1 MKNVNF
7 QFFSISLMTLLGL
20 SIANDVFPQ
29 QIDDNFLNSLPV
41 ELREQIESGGDTL
54 GETDTKNY
62 ESFSSAV
69 EKDLSDND
77 SELSVFGESFF
88 SSYSS
93 TFMPINDPA
102 ASSNYILDVDD
113 LVSIQYLGDSQD
125 SFEIR
130 IDRAGNVVLPE
141 IGILKIAGLS
151 VSQAN
156 TQLNQSLNRVLIN
169 TSAVLTLKEI
179 RDINVLVTGFVEN
192 PGIYVL
198 SGYSN
203 ILYVLNSAGGIS
215 ANGSYR
221 NIMVKRKGKIVHE
234 LDLYDIFVGGD
245 TLSNISLRSG
255 DSVVV
260 EASNNFIPLMG
271 AVNREA
277 IYEFKDGESVDDI
290 ISFAGGISLDVN
302 QDNKFLLIRQDGDVI
317 KFIEENLNIGSNIN
331 LFRNDRLFIKF
342 NDYKKDSM
350 FLSEKEDFINNPV
363 VVTGAVKFPGEYY
376 IDQNQTLSELI
387 SEFGGF
393 RDDAYIF
400 GAALFNEDA
409 ANLEKEFNSRLYND
423 AIKSV
428 ANVGSVART
437 DNLGSLSSLLS
448 EFNEIEPKGR
458 IVTEFSIDK
467 LQADEELDYILSP
480 GDKIHVPYYK
490 KIVYVFG
497 EVLNPGTQVFVSDM
511 KVEDFIK
518 KSGGFNDYADKSSV
532 IIVHPN
538 GESEKVALKLFTN
551 NKSNLYAG
559 SVIYVPRDLKQ
570 IDGIELG
577 SVMAPII
584 SSLAI
589 SLASLNSISNN

>member
-41 ELREQIESGGDTL
+41 ELREQIESGGNTL
-54 GETDTKNY
+54 SEPDTKNY

-102 ASSNYILDVDD
+102 ASSNYILDADD

-215 ANGSYR
+215 ASGSYR
-221 NIMVKRKGKIVHE
+221 NIIVKRKGEIVHE

-317 KFIEENLNIGSNIN
+317 KFIEENLSVGSNIN
-331 LFRNDRLFIKF
+331 LFRNDRIFIKF
-342 NDYKKDSM
+342 NDYNKDSM

-387 SEFGGF
+387 FEFGGF

-467 LQADEELDYILSP
+467 LRADEELNYILSP

-511 KVEDFIK
+511 KVEDYIK
-518 KSGGFNDYADKSSV
+518 KSGGLNDYADKSSV

>member
-7 QFFSISLMTLLGL
+7 KFFSISLMTLLGL
-20 SIANDVFPQ
+20 SIANDVFSQ
-29 QIDDNFLNSLPV
+29 QIDDNFLNSLPA
-41 ELREQIESGGDTL
+41 ELREQIESGGNTL
-54 GETDTKNY
+54 GEPDTKNY

-215 ANGSYR
+215 ASGSYR
-221 NIMVKRKGKIVHE
+221 NIIVKRKGKIVHE

-271 AVNREA
+271 AVNRQA

-331 LFRNDRLFIKF
+331 LFKNDRLFIKF

-467 LQADEELDYILSP
+467 LQADEELNYILSP

-511 KVEDFIK
+511 KVEDYIK

-538 GESEKVALKLFTN
+538 GESEKVTLKLFTN
-551 NKSNLYAG
+551 NKANLYAG

>member
-1 MKNVNF
+1 VF
-7 QFFSISLMTLLGL
+7 LFLCISTFSQEI
-20 SIANDVFPQ
+20 ND
-29 QIDDNFLNSLPV
+29 DFLKSLPEEV
-41 ELREQIESGGDTL
+41 REQFLS
-54 GETDTKNY
+54 ETDTFNTTDSKNY

-69 EKDLSDND
+69 EKDLEDDDFS
-77 SELSVFGESFF
+77 LSIFGESFF

-113 LVSIQYLGDSQD
+113 LVSIQYLGDSND

-130 IDRAGNVVLPE
+130 IDRAGNAVLPE
-141 IGILKIAGLS
+141 IGILKLAGLS

-156 TQLNQSLNRVLIN
+156 LQLNQSLNRVLIN

-179 RDINVLVTGFVEN
+179 RDINILVTGFVVN

-203 ILYVLNSAGGIS
+203 ILYVLNSAGGVS
-215 ANGSYR
+215 KNGSYR
-221 NIMVKRKGKIVHE
+221 NVVVKRKGKVVHQ
-234 LDLYDIFVGGD
+234 LDLYDIFVRGD

-255 DSVVV
+255 DSIVV
-260 EASNNFIPLMG
+260 ESSNNFVPLMG
-271 AVNREA
+271 AVNRQA
-277 IYEFKDGESVDDI
+277 IYEFKDGESVEDI
-290 ISFAGGISLDVN
+290 IDFAGGISSDSN
-302 QDNKFLLIRQDGDVI
+302 EQNKFFLIRQNNERI
-317 KFIEENLNIGSNIN
+317 ELIEEDFKIASRFELEI
-331 LFRNDRLFIKF
+331 NDRLFVKF
-342 NDYKKDSM
+342 KDYKKDEM
-350 FLSEKEDFINNPV
+350 FLSENEDFISKPV
-363 VVTGAVKFPGEYY
+363 TVSGAVKFPGEYY

-387 SEFGGF
+387 TEFGGF
-393 RDDAYIF
+393 REDAYIF

-437 DNLGSLSSLLS
+437 NNLESLSSLLS

-467 LQADEELDYILSP
+467 LRADDELNYILSP
-480 GDKIHVPYYK
+480 GDRIHVPYFK

-511 KVEDFIK
+511 KVEGYIK

-551 NKSNLYAG
+551 NKTNLYAG

>member
-215 ANGSYR
+215 ASGSYR
-221 NIMVKRKGKIVHE
+221 NIIVKRKGKIVHE

-271 AVNREA
+271 AVNRQA

-302 QDNKFLLIRQDGDVI
+302 QENKFLLIRQDGDVI
-317 KFIEENLNIGSNIN
+317 KFIEENINIGSNIN
-331 LFRNDRLFIKF
+331 LFRNDRIFIKF

-387 SEFGGF
+387 LEFGGF

-467 LQADEELDYILSP
+467 LRADEELNYILSP

-511 KVEDFIK
+511 KVEDYVK

>member
-7 QFFSISLMTLLGL
+7 KFFSISLMTLLGL
-20 SIANDVFPQ
+20 SIANDVFSQ
-29 QIDDNFLNSLPV
+29 QIDDNFLNSLPA
-41 ELREQIESGGDTL
+41 ELREQIESGGNTL
-54 GETDTKNY
+54 GEPDTKNY

-221 NIMVKRKGKIVHE
+221 NIVVKRKGKIVHE

-271 AVNREA
+271 AVNRQA

-448 EFNEIEPKGR
+448 EFSEIEPKGR

-467 LQADEELDYILSP
+467 LQVDEELNYILSP

-511 KVEDFIK
+511 RVEDYIK

>member
-1 MKNVNF
+1 MNNFKLHLQMKHLLTPAL
-7 QFFSISLMTLLGL
+7 FFFCIS
-20 SIANDVFPQ
+20 SFSQEIND
-29 QIDDNFLNSLPV
+29 DFLKSLPV
-41 ELREQIESGGDTL
+41 EVREQFLS
-54 GETDTKNY
+54 ETSTFNAADSKNY

-69 EKDLSDND
+69 EKDLEDND
-77 SELSVFGESFF
+77 FGLSIFGESFF

-113 LVSIQYLGDSQD
+113 LVSIQYLGDSND
-125 SFEIR
+125 NFEIR
-130 IDRAGNVVLPE
+130 IDRAGNAVLPE
-141 IGILKIAGLS
+141 IGILKLAGLS

-156 TQLNQSLNRVLIN
+156 LQLNQSLNRVLIN

-179 RDINVLVTGFVEN
+179 RDINILVTGFVVN

-203 ILYVLNSAGGIS
+203 ILYVLNSAGGVS
-215 ANGSYR
+215 KNGSYR
-221 NIMVKRKGKIVHE
+221 NIVVKRKGKVVHQ
-234 LDLYDIFVGGD
+234 LDLYDIFVRGD

-260 EASNNFIPLMG
+260 EASNNFVPLMG
-271 AVNREA
+271 AVNRQA
-277 IYEFKDGESVDDI
+277 IYEFKDGESVEDI
-290 ISFAGGISLDVN
+290 IDFAGGISSDSN
-302 QDNKFLLIRQDGDVI
+302 EQNKFFLIRQNNERI
-317 KFIEENLNIGSNIN
+317 ELIEEDLKIASRFE
-331 LFRNDRLFIKF
+331 LETNDRLFVKF
-342 NDYKKDSM
+342 KDYKKDEM
-350 FLSEKEDFINNPV
+350 FLSENEDFISKPV
-363 VVTGAVKFPGEYY
+363 IVSGAVKFPGEYY

-387 SEFGGF
+387 TEFGGF
-393 RDDAYIF
+393 REDAYIF

-428 ANVGSVART
+428 TNVGSVART
-437 DNLGSLSSLLS
+437 NNLESLSSLLS

-458 IVTEFSIDK
+458 IVTEFSVDK
-467 LQADEELDYILSP
+467 LRADDELNYILSP
-480 GDKIHVPYYK
+480 GDRIHVPYFK

-511 KVEDFIK
+511 KVDDYIK

-551 NKSNLYAG
+551 NKTNLYAG

>member
-1 MKNVNF
+1 MKHLLTPVF
-7 QFFSISLMTLLGL
+7 LFLCISTFSQEI
-20 SIANDVFPQ
+20 ND
-29 QIDDNFLNSLPV
+29 DFLKSLPEEV
-41 ELREQIESGGDTL
+41 REQFLS
-54 GETDTKNY
+54 ETDTFNTTDSKNY

-69 EKDLSDND
+69 EKDLEDD
-77 SELSVFGESFF
+77 DFGLSIFGESFF

-113 LVSIQYLGDSQD
+113 LVSIQYLGDSND
-125 SFEIR
+125 NFEIR
-130 IDRAGNVVLPE
+130 IDRAGNAVLPE
-141 IGILKIAGLS
+141 IGILKLAGLS

-156 TQLNQSLNRVLIN
+156 LQLNQSLNRVLIN

-179 RDINVLVTGFVEN
+179 RDINILVTGFVVN
-192 PGIYVL
+192 PGMYVL

-203 ILYVLNSAGGIS
+203 ILYVLNSAGGVS
-215 ANGSYR
+215 KNGSYR
-221 NIMVKRKGKIVHE
+221 NIVVKRKGKVVHQ
-234 LDLYDIFVGGD
+234 LDLYDIFVRGD

-260 EASNNFIPLMG
+260 EASNNFVPLMG
-271 AVNREA
+271 AVNRQA
-277 IYEFKDGESVDDI
+277 IYEFKDGESVEDI
-290 ISFAGGISLDVN
+290 IDFAGGISSDSN
-302 QDNKFLLIRQDGDVI
+302 EQNRFYLIRQTNERI
-317 KFIEENLNIGSNIN
+317 ELIEEDFKIASRFELEI
-331 LFRNDRLFIKF
+331 NDRLFVKF
-342 NDYKKDSM
+342 KDYKKDEM
-350 FLSEKEDFINNPV
+350 FLSENEDFISKPV
-363 VVTGAVKFPGEYY
+363 TVSGAVKFPGEYY
-376 IDQNQTLSELI
+376 IEQNQTLSELI
-387 SEFGGF
+387 TEFGGF
-393 RDDAYIF
+393 REDAYIF

-437 DNLGSLSSLLS
+437 NNLESLSSLLS

-458 IVTEFSIDK
+458 IVTEFSVDK
-467 LQADEELDYILSP
+467 LRADDELNYILSP
-480 GDKIHVPYYK
+480 GDRIHVPYFK

-511 KVEDFIK
+511 KVEGYIK

-551 NKSNLYAG
+551 NKTNLYAG

>member
-7 QFFSISLMTLLGL
+7 QFFSISLVTLLSL

-29 QIDDNFLNSLPV
+29 QIDDDFLNSLPA
-41 ELREQIESGGDTL
+41 ELREQIDSGSNTS

-317 KFIEENLNIGSNIN
+317 KFIEENLNIGSNTY

-376 IDQNQTLSELI
+376 IDQNQTLSELML
-387 SEFGGF
+387 EFGGF

-467 LQADEELDYILSP
+467 LRADEELNYILSP

-511 KVEDFIK
+511 KVEDYIK

>member
-1 MKNVNF
+1 MNNFKRHLQMKHLLTPVF
-7 QFFSISLMTLLGL
+7 LFLCISTFSQEI
-20 SIANDVFPQ
+20 ND
-29 QIDDNFLNSLPV
+29 DFLKSLPEEV
-41 ELREQIESGGDTL
+41 REQFLS
-54 GETDTKNY
+54 ETDTFNTTDSKNY

-69 EKDLSDND
+69 EKDLEDD
-77 SELSVFGESFF
+77 DFGLSIFGESFF

-113 LVSIQYLGDSQD
+113 LVSIQYLGDSND
-125 SFEIR
+125 NFEIR
-130 IDRAGNVVLPE
+130 IDRAGNAVLPE
-141 IGILKIAGLS
+141 IGILKLAGLS

-156 TQLNQSLNRVLIN
+156 LQLNQSLNRVLIN

-179 RDINVLVTGFVEN
+179 RDINILVTGFVVN
-192 PGIYVL
+192 PGMYVL

-203 ILYVLNSAGGIS
+203 ILYVLNSAGGVS
-215 ANGSYR
+215 KNGSYR
-221 NIMVKRKGKIVHE
+221 NIVVKRKGKVVHQ
-234 LDLYDIFVGGD
+234 LDLYDIFVRGD

-260 EASNNFIPLMG
+260 EASNNFVPLMG
-271 AVNREA
+271 AVNRQA
-277 IYEFKDGESVDDI
+277 IYEFKDGESVEDI
-290 ISFAGGISLDVN
+290 IDFAGGISSDSN
-302 QDNKFLLIRQDGDVI
+302 EQNRFYLIRQTNERI
-317 KFIEENLNIGSNIN
+317 ELIEEDFKIASRFELEI
-331 LFRNDRLFIKF
+331 NDRLFVKF
-342 NDYKKDSM
+342 KDYKKDEM
-350 FLSEKEDFINNPV
+350 FLSENEDFISKPV
-363 VVTGAVKFPGEYY
+363 TVSGAVKFPGEYY
-376 IDQNQTLSELI
+376 IEQNQTLSELI
-387 SEFGGF
+387 TEFGGF
-393 RDDAYIF
+393 REDAYIF

-437 DNLGSLSSLLS
+437 NNLESLSSLLS

-458 IVTEFSIDK
+458 IVTEFSVDK
-467 LQADEELDYILSP
+467 LRADDELNYILSP
-480 GDKIHVPYYK
+480 GDRIHVPYFK

-497 EVLNPGTQVFVSDM
+497 VVLNPGTQVFVSDM
-511 KVEDFIK
+511 KVEGYIK

-551 NKSNLYAG
+551 NKTNLYAG

>member
-215 ANGSYR
+215 ASGSYR
-221 NIMVKRKGKIVHE
+221 NIIVKRKGKIVHE

-271 AVNREA
+271 AVNRQA

-302 QDNKFLLIRQDGDVI
+302 QENKFLLIRQDGDVI
-317 KFIEENLNIGSNIN
+317 KFIEENINIGSNIN
-331 LFRNDRLFIKF
+331 LFRNDRIFIKF

-387 SEFGGF
+387 LEFGGF

-467 LQADEELDYILSP
+467 LRADEELNYILSP

-511 KVEDFIK
+511 KVEDYIK

>member
-1 MKNVNF
+1 MKHLLVPVF
-7 QFFSISLMTLLGL
+7 LFLCISTFSQEM
-20 SIANDVFPQ
+20 ND
-29 QIDDNFLNSLPV
+29 DFLESLPE
-41 ELREQIESGGDTL
+41 ELREQFLSENDTFNN
-54 GETDTKNY
+54 TDLKNY

-69 EKDLSDND
+69 EKDLEEDD
-77 SELSVFGESFF
+77 FGLSIFGESFF

-113 LVSIQYLGDSQD
+113 LVSIQYLGDSND
-125 SFEIR
+125 NFEIR
-130 IDRAGNVVLPE
+130 IDRAGNAVLPE
-141 IGILKIAGLS
+141 IGILKLAGLS

-156 TQLNQSLNRVLIN
+156 LQLNQSLNRVLIN

-179 RDINVLVTGFVEN
+179 RDINILVTGFVVN

-203 ILYVLNSAGGIS
+203 ILYVLNSAGGVS
-215 ANGSYR
+215 KNGSYR
-221 NIMVKRKGKIVHE
+221 NIVVKRKGKVVHQ
-234 LDLYDIFVGGD
+234 LDLYDIFVRGD

-260 EASNNFIPLMG
+260 EASNNFVPLMG
-271 AVNREA
+271 AVNRQA
-277 IYEFKDGESVDDI
+277 IYEFKDGESVEDI
-290 ISFAGGISLDVN
+290 IDFAGGISSDSN
-302 QDNKFLLIRQDGDVI
+302 DQNKFFLIRQNNERI
-317 KFIEENLNIGSNIN
+317 ELIEEDFKIASRFELET
-331 LFRNDRLFIKF
+331 NDRLFVKF
-342 NDYKKDSM
+342 KDYKKDEM
-350 FLSEKEDFINNPV
+350 FLSENEDFISKPV
-363 VVTGAVKFPGEYY
+363 IVSGAVKFPGEYY

-387 SEFGGF
+387 TEFGGF
-393 RDDAYIF
+393 REDAYIF

-428 ANVGSVART
+428 TNVGSVART
-437 DNLGSLSSLLS
+437 NNLESLSSLLS

-458 IVTEFSIDK
+458 IVTEFSVDK
-467 LQADEELDYILSP
+467 LRADDELNYILSP
-480 GDKIHVPYYK
+480 GDRIHVPYFK

-511 KVEDFIK
+511 KVDDYIK

-551 NKSNLYAG
+551 NKTNLYAG

>member
-7 QFFSISLMTLLGL
+7 QFFSISLVTLLSL

-29 QIDDNFLNSLPV
+29 QIDDDFLNSLPA
-41 ELREQIESGGDTL
+41 ELREQIDSGSNTS

-331 LFRNDRLFIKF
+331 LLRNDRIFIKF

-387 SEFGGF
+387 LEFGGF

-467 LQADEELDYILSP
+467 LRADEELNYILSP

-511 KVEDFIK
+511 KVEDYIK

>member
-1 MKNVNF
+1 MNNFKRHLQMKHLLIPVLLF
-7 QFFSISLMTLLGL
+7 LCISTFSQEI
-20 SIANDVFPQ
+20 ND
-29 QIDDNFLNSLPV
+29 DFLKSLPE
-41 ELREQIESGGDTL
+41 ELREQFLS
-54 GETDTKNY
+54 ETDTFNTTDSKNY

-69 EKDLSDND
+69 EKDLEDD
-77 SELSVFGESFF
+77 DFGLSIFGESFF

-113 LVSIQYLGDSQD
+113 LVSIQYLGDSND

-130 IDRAGNVVLPE
+130 IDRAGNAVLPE
-141 IGILKIAGLS
+141 IGILKLAGLS

-156 TQLNQSLNRVLIN
+156 LQLNQSLNRALIN

-179 RDINVLVTGFVEN
+179 RDINILVTGFVVN

-203 ILYVLNSAGGIS
+203 ILYVLNSAGGVS
-215 ANGSYR
+215 KNGSYR
-221 NIMVKRKGKIVHE
+221 NVVVKRKGKVVHQ
-234 LDLYDIFVGGD
+234 LDLYDIFVRGD

-255 DSVVV
+255 DSIVV
-260 EASNNFIPLMG
+260 EASNNFVPLMG
-271 AVNREA
+271 AVNRQA
-277 IYEFKDGESVDDI
+277 IYEFKDGESVEDI
-290 ISFAGGISLDVN
+290 IDFAGGISSDSN
-302 QDNKFLLIRQDGDVI
+302 EQSKFFLIRQNNERI
-317 KFIEENLNIGSNIN
+317 ELIEEDFKIASRFELET
-331 LFRNDRLFIKF
+331 NDRLFVKF
-342 NDYKKDSM
+342 KDYKKDDM
-350 FLSEKEDFINNPV
+350 FLSENEDFISKPV
-363 VVTGAVKFPGEYY
+363 TVSGAVKFPGEYY

-387 SEFGGF
+387 IEFGGF
-393 RDDAYIF
+393 REDAYIF

-577 SVMAPII
+577 SVVAPII

>member
-1 MKNVNF
+1 MKHLLVPVF
-7 QFFSISLMTLLGL
+7 LFLCISTFSQEM
-20 SIANDVFPQ
+20 ND
-29 QIDDNFLNSLPV
+29 DFLESLPEEV
-41 ELREQIESGGDTL
+41 REQFLSENDTFNN
-54 GETDTKNY
+54 TDLKNY

-69 EKDLSDND
+69 EKDLEEDD
-77 SELSVFGESFF
+77 FGLSIFGESFF

-113 LVSIQYLGDSQD
+113 LVSIQYLGDSND
-125 SFEIR
+125 NFEIR
-130 IDRAGNVVLPE
+130 IDRAGNAVLPE
-141 IGILKIAGLS
+141 IGILKLAGLS

-156 TQLNQSLNRVLIN
+156 LQLNQSLNRVLIN

-179 RDINVLVTGFVEN
+179 RDINILVTGFVVN

-203 ILYVLNSAGGIS
+203 ILYVLNSAGGVS
-215 ANGSYR
+215 KNGSYR
-221 NIMVKRKGKIVHE
+221 NIVVKRKGKVVHQ
-234 LDLYDIFVGGD
+234 LDLYDIFVRGD

-260 EASNNFIPLMG
+260 EASNNFVPLMG
-271 AVNREA
+271 AVNRQA
-277 IYEFKDGESVDDI
+277 IYEFKDGESVEDI
-290 ISFAGGISLDVN
+290 IDFAGGISSDSN
-302 QDNKFLLIRQDGDVI
+302 EQNKFFLIRQNNERI
-317 KFIEENLNIGSNIN
+317 ELIEEDFKIASRFELET
-331 LFRNDRLFIKF
+331 NDRLFVKF
-342 NDYKKDSM
+342 KDYKKDEM
-350 FLSEKEDFINNPV
+350 FLSENEDFISKPV
-363 VVTGAVKFPGEYY
+363 IVSGAVKFPGEYY

-387 SEFGGF
+387 TEFGGF
-393 RDDAYIF
+393 REDAYIF

-437 DNLGSLSSLLS
+437 NNLESLSSLLS

-458 IVTEFSIDK
+458 IVTEFSVDE
-467 LQADEELDYILSP
+467 LRADDELNYILSP
-480 GDKIHVPYYK
+480 GDRIHVPYFK

-511 KVEDFIK
+511 KVDDYIK

-551 NKSNLYAG
+551 NKTNLYAG

>member
-1 MKNVNF
+1 MNNFKRHLQMKHLLTPVF
-7 QFFSISLMTLLGL
+7 LFLCISTFSQEI
-20 SIANDVFPQ
+20 ND
-29 QIDDNFLNSLPV
+29 DFLKSLPEEV
-41 ELREQIESGGDTL
+41 REQFLS
-54 GETDTKNY
+54 ETDTFNTTDSKNY

-69 EKDLSDND
+69 EKDLEDDDFS
-77 SELSVFGESFF
+77 LSIFGESFF

-113 LVSIQYLGDSQD
+113 LVSIQYLGDSND

-130 IDRAGNVVLPE
+130 IDRAGNAVLPE
-141 IGILKIAGLS
+141 IGILKLAGLS

-156 TQLNQSLNRVLIN
+156 LQLNQSLNRVLIN

-179 RDINVLVTGFVEN
+179 RDINILVTGFVVN

-203 ILYVLNSAGGIS
+203 ILYVLNSAGGVS
-215 ANGSYR
+215 KNGSYR
-221 NIMVKRKGKIVHE
+221 NVVVKRKGKVVHQ
-234 LDLYDIFVGGD
+234 LDLYDIFVRGD

-255 DSVVV
+255 DSIVV
-260 EASNNFIPLMG
+260 ESSNNFVPLMG
-271 AVNREA
+271 AVNRQA
-277 IYEFKDGESVDDI
+277 IYEFKDGESVEDI
-290 ISFAGGISLDVN
+290 IDFAGGISSDSN
-302 QDNKFLLIRQDGDVI
+302 EQNKFFLIRQNNERI
-317 KFIEENLNIGSNIN
+317 ELIEEDFKIASRFELEI
-331 LFRNDRLFIKF
+331 NDRLFVKF
-342 NDYKKDSM
+342 KDYKKDEM
-350 FLSEKEDFINNPV
+350 FLSENEDFISKPV
-363 VVTGAVKFPGEYY
+363 TVSGAVKFPGEYY

-387 SEFGGF
+387 TEFGGF
-393 RDDAYIF
+393 REDAYIF

-437 DNLGSLSSLLS
+437 NNLESLSSLLS

-467 LQADEELDYILSP
+467 LRADDELNYILSP
-480 GDKIHVPYYK
+480 GDRIHVPYFK

-511 KVEDFIK
+511 KVEGYIK

-551 NKSNLYAG
+551 NKTNLYAG

>member
-7 QFFSISLMTLLGL
+7 RFFSISLMTLLGL

-215 ANGSYR
+215 ASGSYR
-221 NIMVKRKGKIVHE
+221 NIIVKRKGKIVHE

-302 QDNKFLLIRQDGDVI
+302 QENKFLLIRQDGDVI
-317 KFIEENLNIGSNIN
+317 KFIEENINIGSNIN
-331 LFRNDRLFIKF
+331 LFKNDRLFIKF

-467 LQADEELDYILSP
+467 LRADEELNYILSP

>member
-7 QFFSISLMTLLGL
+7 QFFSISLVTLLSL
-20 SIANDVFPQ
+20 STVNDVFPQ
-29 QIDDNFLNSLPV
+29 QIDDDFLNSLPA
-41 ELREQIESGGDTL
+41 ELREQIESGANTL

-69 EKDLSDND
+69 EKDLLDND

-130 IDRAGNVVLPE
+130 IDRAGNIVLPE

-221 NIMVKRKGKIVHE
+221 NIVVKRKGKIVHE

-271 AVNREA
+271 AVNRQA

-448 EFNEIEPKGR
+448 EFSEIEPKGR

-467 LQADEELDYILSP
+467 LQVDEELNYILSP

-511 KVEDFIK
+511 RVEDYIK

>member
-7 QFFSISLMTLLGL
+7 QFFSISLMTLLSL

>member
-7 QFFSISLMTLLGL
+7 QFFSISLVTLLCL

-29 QIDDNFLNSLPV
+29 QIDDDFLNSLPA
-41 ELREQIESGGDTL
+41 ELREQIDSGSNTS

-130 IDRAGNVVLPE
+130 IDRAGNVILPE

-151 VSQAN
+151 ISQAN

-317 KFIEENLNIGSNIN
+317 KFIEENLNIGSNTY

-387 SEFGGF
+387 LEFGGF

-467 LQADEELDYILSP
+467 LRADEELNYILSP

-511 KVEDFIK
+511 KVEDYIK

-570 IDGIELG
+570 IDGLELG

>member
-1 MKNVNF
+1 MNNFKYYLQMKHLLVPVF
-7 QFFSISLMTLLGL
+7 LFLCISTFSQEM
-20 SIANDVFPQ
+20 ND
-29 QIDDNFLNSLPV
+29 DFLESLPE
-41 ELREQIESGGDTL
+41 ELREQFLSENDTFNN
-54 GETDTKNY
+54 TDLKNY

-69 EKDLSDND
+69 EKDLEEDD
-77 SELSVFGESFF
+77 FGLSIFGESFF

-113 LVSIQYLGDSQD
+113 LVSIQYLGDSND
-125 SFEIR
+125 NFEIR
-130 IDRAGNVVLPE
+130 IDRAGNAVLPE
-141 IGILKIAGLS
+141 IGILKLAGLS

-156 TQLNQSLNRVLIN
+156 LQLNQSLNRVLIN

-179 RDINVLVTGFVEN
+179 RDINILVTGFVVN

-203 ILYVLNSAGGIS
+203 ILYVLNSAGGVS
-215 ANGSYR
+215 KNGSYR
-221 NIMVKRKGKIVHE
+221 NIVVKRKGKVVHQ
-234 LDLYDIFVGGD
+234 LDLYDIFVRGD

-260 EASNNFIPLMG
+260 EASNNFVPLMG
-271 AVNREA
+271 AVNRQA
-277 IYEFKDGESVDDI
+277 IYEFKDGESVEDI
-290 ISFAGGISLDVN
+290 IDFAGGISSDSN
-302 QDNKFLLIRQDGDVI
+302 DQNKFFLIRQNNERI
-317 KFIEENLNIGSNIN
+317 ELIEEDFKIASRFELET
-331 LFRNDRLFIKF
+331 NDRLFVKF
-342 NDYKKDSM
+342 KDYKKDEM
-350 FLSEKEDFINNPV
+350 FLSENEDFISKPV
-363 VVTGAVKFPGEYY
+363 IVSGAVKFPGEYY

-387 SEFGGF
+387 TEFGGF
-393 RDDAYIF
+393 REDAYIF

-437 DNLGSLSSLLS
+437 NNLESLSSLLS

-458 IVTEFSIDK
+458 IVTEFSVDE
-467 LQADEELDYILSP
+467 LRADDELNYILSP
-480 GDKIHVPYYK
+480 GDRIHVPYFK

-511 KVEDFIK
+511 KVDDYIK

-551 NKSNLYAG
+551 NKTNLYAG

>member
-7 QFFSISLMTLLGL
+7 QFFSISLVTLLSL

-29 QIDDNFLNSLPV
+29 QIDDDFLNSLPA
-41 ELREQIESGGDTL
+41 ELREQIDSGSNTS

-317 KFIEENLNIGSNIN
+317 KFIEENLNIGSNTY

-387 SEFGGF
+387 LEFGGF

-467 LQADEELDYILSP
+467 LRADEELNYILSP

-511 KVEDFIK
+511 KVEDYIK

>member
-215 ANGSYR
+215 ASGSYR
-221 NIMVKRKGKIVHE
+221 NIIVKRKGKIVHE

-271 AVNREA
+271 AVNRQA

-317 KFIEENLNIGSNIN
+317 KFIEENINIGSNIN
-331 LFRNDRLFIKF
+331 LFRNDRIFIKF

-387 SEFGGF
+387 LEFGGF

>member
-215 ANGSYR
+215 ASGSYR

-271 AVNREA
+271 AVNRQA

-317 KFIEENLNIGSNIN
+317 KFIEENINIGSNIN
-331 LFRNDRLFIKF
+331 LFRNDRIFIKF

-387 SEFGGF
+387 LEFGGF

-467 LQADEELDYILSP
+467 LRADEELNYILSP

>member
-20 SIANDVFPQ
+20 SLANDVFPQ

-41 ELREQIESGGDTL
+41 ELREQIESGGNTL
-54 GETDTKNY
+54 SEPDTKNY

-102 ASSNYILDVDD
+102 ASSNYILDADD

-215 ANGSYR
+215 ASGSYR
-221 NIMVKRKGKIVHE
+221 NIIVKRKGEIVHE

-271 AVNREA
+271 AVNRQA

-290 ISFAGGISLDVN
+290 ISFAGGISLDAN
-302 QDNKFLLIRQDGDVI
+302 QENKFLLIRQDGDVI
-317 KFIEENLNIGSNIN
+317 KFIEENLSVGSNIN
-331 LFRNDRLFIKF
+331 LFRNDRIFIKF
-342 NDYKKDSM
+342 NDYNKDSM

-387 SEFGGF
+387 LEFGGF

-467 LQADEELDYILSP
+467 LRADEELNYILSP

-511 KVEDFIK
+511 KVEDYIK
-518 KSGGFNDYADKSSV
+518 KSGGLNDYADKSSV

>member
-1 MKNVNF
+1 MNNF
-7 QFFSISLMTLLGL
+7 KLHLHMSHLLIPALFFFCIS
-20 SIANDVFPQ
+20 SFSQEIND
-29 QIDDNFLNSLPV
+29 DFLKSLPV
-41 ELREQIESGGDTL
+41 EVREQFLS
-54 GETDTKNY
+54 ETDTFNAADSKNY

-69 EKDLSDND
+69 EKDLEDND
-77 SELSVFGESFF
+77 FGLSIFGESFF

-113 LVSIQYLGDSQD
+113 LVSIQYLGDSND
-125 SFEIR
+125 NFEIR
-130 IDRAGNVVLPE
+130 IDRAGNAVLPE
-141 IGILKIAGLS
+141 IGILKLAGLS

-156 TQLNQSLNRVLIN
+156 LQLNQSLNRVLIN

-179 RDINVLVTGFVEN
+179 RDINILVTGFVVN

-203 ILYVLNSAGGIS
+203 ILYVLNSAGGVS
-215 ANGSYR
+215 KNGSYR
-221 NIMVKRKGKIVHE
+221 NIVVKRKGKVVHQ
-234 LDLYDIFVGGD
+234 LDLYDIFVRGD

-260 EASNNFIPLMG
+260 EASNNFVPLMG
-271 AVNREA
+271 AVNRQA
-277 IYEFKDGESVDDI
+277 IYEFKDGESVEDMI
-290 ISFAGGISLDVN
+290 YFAGGTSSDSN
-302 QDNKFLLIRQDGDVI
+302 GQNKFFLIRQNNEKI
-317 KFIEENLNIGSNIN
+317 ELIEEDFKTASRFKLQT
-331 LFRNDRLFIKF
+331 NDRLFVKF
-342 NDYKKDSM
+342 KDYKKDEM
-350 FLSEKEDFINNPV
+350 FLSENEDFISKPV
-363 VVTGAVKFPGEYY
+363 IVSGAVKFPGEYY

-387 SEFGGF
+387 TKFGGF
-393 RDDAYIF
+393 REDAYIF

-437 DNLGSLSSLLS
+437 NNLESLSSLLN

-467 LQADEELDYILSP
+467 LREDDELNYILSP
-480 GDKIHVPYYK
+480 GDRIHVPYFK

-511 KVEDFIK
+511 KVDDYIK

-551 NKSNLYAG
+551 NKTDLYAG

>member
-1 MKNVNF
+1 MKHLLVPVF
-7 QFFSISLMTLLGL
+7 LFLCISTFSQEI
-20 SIANDVFPQ
+20 ND
-29 QIDDNFLNSLPV
+29 DFLESLPEEV
-41 ELREQIESGGDTL
+41 REQFLSENDTFNN
-54 GETDTKNY
+54 TDLKNY

-69 EKDLSDND
+69 EKDLEEDD
-77 SELSVFGESFF
+77 FGLSIFGESF

-113 LVSIQYLGDSQD
+113 LVSIQYLGDSND
-125 SFEIR
+125 NFEIR
-130 IDRAGNVVLPE
+130 IDRAGNAVLPE
-141 IGILKIAGLS
+141 IGILKLAGLS

-156 TQLNQSLNRVLIN
+156 LQLNQSLNRVLIN

-179 RDINVLVTGFVEN
+179 RDINILVTGFVVN

-203 ILYVLNSAGGIS
+203 ILYVLNSAGGVS
-215 ANGSYR
+215 KNGSYR
-221 NIMVKRKGKIVHE
+221 NIVVKRKGKVVHQ
-234 LDLYDIFVGGD
+234 LDLYDIFVRGD

-260 EASNNFIPLMG
+260 EASNNFVPLMG
-271 AVNREA
+271 AVNRQA
-277 IYEFKDGESVDDI
+277 IYEFKDGESVEDI
-290 ISFAGGISLDVN
+290 IDFAGGISSDSN
-302 QDNKFLLIRQDGDVI
+302 EQNKFFLIRQNNERI
-317 KFIEENLNIGSNIN
+317 ELIEEDFKIASRFELET
-331 LFRNDRLFIKF
+331 NDRLFVKF
-342 NDYKKDSM
+342 KDYKKDEM
-350 FLSEKEDFINNPV
+350 FLSENEDFISKPV
-363 VVTGAVKFPGEYY
+363 IVSGAVKFPGEYY

-387 SEFGGF
+387 TEFGGF
-393 RDDAYIF
+393 REDAYIF

-437 DNLGSLSSLLS
+437 NNLESLSSLLS

-458 IVTEFSIDK
+458 IVTEFSVDK
-467 LQADEELDYILSP
+467 LRADDELNYILSP
-480 GDKIHVPYYK
+480 GDRIHVPYFK

-511 KVEDFIK
+511 KVDDYIK

-551 NKSNLYAG
+551 NKTNLYAG

>member
-7 QFFSISLMTLLGL
+7 QFFSISLVTLLSL

-29 QIDDNFLNSLPV
+29 QIDDDFLNSLPA
-41 ELREQIESGGDTL
+41 ELREQIDSGSNTS

-317 KFIEENLNIGSNIN
+317 KFIEENLNIGSNTY

-448 EFNEIEPKGR
+448 EFNEIEPKG
-458 IVTEFSIDK
+458 
-467 LQADEELDYILSP
+467 
-480 GDKIHVPYYK
+480 
-490 KIVYVFG
+490 
-497 EVLNPGTQVFVSDM
+497 N
-511 KVEDFIK
+511 
-518 KSGGFNDYADKSSV
+518 
-532 IIVHPN
+532 
-538 GESEKVALKLFTN
+538 
-551 NKSNLYAG
+551 
-559 SVIYVPRDLKQ
+559 
-570 IDGIELG
+570 
-577 SVMAPII
+577 
-584 SSLAI
+584 
-589 SLASLNSISNN
+589 

>member
-7 QFFSISLMTLLGL
+7 QFFSISLVTLLSL

-29 QIDDNFLNSLPV
+29 QIDDDFLNSLPA

-245 TLSNISLRSG
+245 TLSNVSLRSG

-317 KFIEENLNIGSNIN
+317 KFIEENLNIGSNTY

-342 NDYKKDSM
+342 NDYKKDPM

-387 SEFGGF
+387 LEFGGF

-467 LQADEELDYILSP
+467 LRADEELNYILSP

-511 KVEDFIK
+511 KVEDYIK
-518 KSGGFNDYADKSSV
+518 KSGGLNDYADKSSV

>member
-1 MKNVNF
+1 MNNFKYYLQMKHLLVPVF
-7 QFFSISLMTLLGL
+7 LFLCISTFSQEM
-20 SIANDVFPQ
+20 ND
-29 QIDDNFLNSLPV
+29 DFLESLPE
-41 ELREQIESGGDTL
+41 ELREQFLSENDTFNN
-54 GETDTKNY
+54 TDLKNY

-69 EKDLSDND
+69 EKDLEEDD
-77 SELSVFGESFF
+77 FGLSIFGESFF

-113 LVSIQYLGDSQD
+113 LVSIQYLGDSND
-125 SFEIR
+125 NFEIR
-130 IDRAGNVVLPE
+130 IDRAGNAVLPE
-141 IGILKIAGLS
+141 IGILKLAGLS

-156 TQLNQSLNRVLIN
+156 LQLNQSLNRVLIN

-179 RDINVLVTGFVEN
+179 RDINILVTGFVVN

-203 ILYVLNSAGGIS
+203 ILYVLNSAGGVS
-215 ANGSYR
+215 KNGSYR
-221 NIMVKRKGKIVHE
+221 NIVVKRKGKVVHQ
-234 LDLYDIFVGGD
+234 LDLYDIFVRGD

-260 EASNNFIPLMG
+260 EASNNFVPLMG
-271 AVNREA
+271 AVNRQA
-277 IYEFKDGESVDDI
+277 IYEFKDGESVEDI
-290 ISFAGGISLDVN
+290 IDFAGGISSDSN
-302 QDNKFLLIRQDGDVI
+302 DQNKFFLIRQNNERI
-317 KFIEENLNIGSNIN
+317 ELIEEDFKIASRFELET
-331 LFRNDRLFIKF
+331 NDRLFVKF
-342 NDYKKDSM
+342 KDYKKDEM
-350 FLSEKEDFINNPV
+350 FLSENEDFISKPV
-363 VVTGAVKFPGEYY
+363 IVSGAVKFPGEYY

-387 SEFGGF
+387 TEFGGF
-393 RDDAYIF
+393 REDAYIF

-428 ANVGSVART
+428 TNVGSVART
-437 DNLGSLSSLLS
+437 NNLESLSSLLS

-458 IVTEFSIDK
+458 IVTEFSVDE
-467 LQADEELDYILSP
+467 LRADDELNYILSP
-480 GDKIHVPYYK
+480 GDRIHVPYFK

-511 KVEDFIK
+511 KVDDYIK

-551 NKSNLYAG
+551 NKTNLYAG

>member
-29 QIDDNFLNSLPV
+29 QIDDNFLNSLPA
-41 ELREQIESGGDTL
+41 ELREQIESGGNTL
-54 GETDTKNY
+54 SEPDTKNY

-113 LVSIQYLGDSQD
+113 LVLIQYLGDSQD

-215 ANGSYR
+215 ASGSYR
-221 NIMVKRKGKIVHE
+221 NIIVKRKGKVVHE

-271 AVNREA
+271 AVNRQA

-290 ISFAGGISLDVN
+290 ISFAGGISLDAN
-302 QDNKFLLIRQDGDVI
+302 QENKFLLIRQDGDVI
-317 KFIEENLNIGSNIN
+317 KFIEESLSVGSNIN
-331 LFRNDRLFIKF
+331 LFRNDRIFIKF

-387 SEFGGF
+387 LEFGGF

-467 LQADEELDYILSP
+467 LRADEELNYILSP

-511 KVEDFIK
+511 KVEDYIK
-518 KSGGFNDYADKSSV
+518 KSGGLNDYADKSSV

>member
-7 QFFSISLMTLLGL
+7 KFFSISLMTLLGL
-20 SIANDVFPQ
+20 SIANDVFSQ
-29 QIDDNFLNSLPV
+29 QIDDNFLSSLPA
-41 ELREQIESGGDTL
+41 ELREQIESGGNTL
-54 GETDTKNY
+54 GEPDTKNY

-215 ANGSYR
+215 ASGSYR
-221 NIMVKRKGKIVHE
+221 NIIVKRKGKIVHE

-271 AVNREA
+271 AVNRQA

-331 LFRNDRLFIKF
+331 LFKNDRLFIKF

-467 LQADEELDYILSP
+467 LQADEELNYILSP

-511 KVEDFIK
+511 KVEDYIK

-538 GESEKVALKLFTN
+538 GESEKVTLKLFTN
-551 NKSNLYAG
+551 NKANLYAG

>member
-1 MKNVNF
+1 ME
-7 QFFSISLMTLLGL
+7 ISKVRFATQILVLASMSL
-20 SIANDVFPQ
+20 SLDSHVQ
-29 QIDDNFLNSLPV
+29 EMDDDFLNSIPA
-41 ELREQIESGGDTL
+41 ELIDQIDIENNQID
-54 GETDTKNY
+54 EVNTKEY
-62 ESFSSAV
+62 KSFSTSI
-69 EKDLSDND
+69 EKDINVDD
-77 SELSVFGESFF
+77 SKLKIFGESFF

-102 ASSNYILDVDD
+102 ASSNYVLDVDD
-113 LVSIQYLGDSQD
+113 LILIQYLGDSSD
-125 SFEIR
+125 SFEAR
-130 IDRAGNVVLPE
+130 IDRAGNIVLPE
-141 IGILKIAGLS
+141 IGPLKLAGLS
-151 VSQAN
+151 VNQAN
-156 TQLNQSLNRVLIN
+156 IQLNQSLNRVLIN
-169 TSAVLTLKEI
+169 TSAILTVKEI
-179 RDINVLVTGFVEN
+179 RDINVLVTGFVVN

-203 ILYVLNSAGGIS
+203 IIHILNSAGGILE
-215 ANGSYR
+215 NGSYR
-221 NIMVKRKGKIVHE
+221 NVIIKRKGQVIHN
-234 LDLYDIFVGGD
+234 LDLYDIFIKGD

-255 DSVVV
+255 DSIVV
-260 EASNNFIPLMG
+260 ESSNNFIPVMG

-277 IYEFKDGESVDDI
+277 IYEFKDGESVRDI
-290 ISFAGGISLDVN
+290 INYAGGASSEVN
-302 QDNKFLLIRQDGDVI
+302 QKNQFYLIRQSQNDID
-317 KFIEENLNIGSNIN
+317 FIEKQIEDSSNIN
-331 LFRNDRLFIKF
+331 LVKNDRLFVKF
-342 NDYKKDSM
+342 KDYKKDDM
-350 FLSEKEDFINNPV
+350 FLSDKEDFINKPV
-363 VVTGAVKFPGEYY
+363 IVTGAVKFPGEYY
-376 IDQNQTLSELI
+376 IDQNQTLSQLI
-387 SEFGGF
+387 SDFGGF
-393 RDDAYIF
+393 REDAYIY

-409 ANLEKEFNSRLYND
+409 AQLEKEFNSRLYND

-448 EFNEIEPKGR
+448 EFNDIEPKGR

-467 LQADEELDYILSP
+467 LQADEELNYILSP
-480 GDKIHVPYYK
+480 GDKIHVPYFK

-511 KVEDFIK
+511 KVEDYIK

-538 GESEKVALKLFTN
+538 GESEKASLKIFTN

>member
-7 QFFSISLMTLLGL
+7 KFFSISLMTLLGL
-20 SIANDVFPQ
+20 SIANDVFSQ
-29 QIDDNFLNSLPV
+29 QIDDNFLNSLPA
-41 ELREQIESGGDTL
+41 ELREQIESGGNTL
-54 GETDTKNY
+54 GEPDTKNY

-215 ANGSYR
+215 ASGSYR
-221 NIMVKRKGKIVHE
+221 NIIVKRKGKIVHE

-271 AVNREA
+271 AVNRQA
-277 IYEFKDGESVDDI
+277 IYEFKDGESVEDI

-331 LFRNDRLFIKF
+331 LFKNDRLFIKF

-467 LQADEELDYILSP
+467 LQADEELNYILSP

-511 KVEDFIK
+511 KVEDYIK

-538 GESEKVALKLFTN
+538 GESEKVTLKLFTN
-551 NKSNLYAG
+551 NKANLYAG